1 MLLIDFQVNGLAA
14 GRPGF
19 SATATLAERL
29 KQFRFGLER
38 LWHLLIQQLRS
49 WNFGLTDGGAPRSG
63 IAGGVPFFL
72 QNFLPEGVHGSGFA
86 SALESVARRSR
97 VVRLVLW
104 RCEVSTL

>member
-38 LWHLLIQQLRS
+38 WWHLLIPQLRS
-49 WNFGLTDGGAPRSG
+49 WNFGLTDGGALRSG

-72 QNFLPEGVHGSGFA
+72 HNFHPEGVHGSGFA
-86 SALESVARRSR
+86 SALESVVLRSR
-97 VVRLVLW
+97 VVRLVQW